1 MVAISGLK
9 VVCVAGTGSV
19 VEVGWSLVTSVGGLV
34 CEATGDVNSA
44 LVGVLVVASVSS
56 VNVTVVVVGWS
67 EFTVT
72 TELVLLGTLVPVVP
86 VSVVIWQGGTSVV
99 VPSLVVSEVVVD
111 RQSNEV
117 VVSNERVDE
126 EVVIGSKVLEGVV
139 ASVWVGKEETVLR
152 AGEVESIDVV
162 TPSVDN

>member
-1 MVAISGLK
+1 M
-9 VVCVAGTGSV
+9 
-19 VEVGWSLVTSVGGLV
+19 
-34 CEATGDVNSA
+34 
-44 LVGVLVVASVSS
+44 
-56 VNVTVVVVGWS
+56 TVVVVGWA

-72 TELVLLGTLVPVVP
+72 TELELLGTLVPVVP

-117 VVSNERVDE
+117 VVSNEILDE
-126 EVVIGSKVLEGVV
+126 EVVIGSKVLEEVV
-139 ASVWVGKEETVLR
+139 TSVWAGKEETVLR